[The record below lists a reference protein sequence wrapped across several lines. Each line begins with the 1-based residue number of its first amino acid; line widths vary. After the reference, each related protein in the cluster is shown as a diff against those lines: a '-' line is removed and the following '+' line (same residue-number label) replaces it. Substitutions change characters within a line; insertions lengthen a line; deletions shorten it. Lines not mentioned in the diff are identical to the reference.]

1 MTNFPSS
8 AVLVLHMTNKQSF
21 VRGEVLFW
29 SGRKG
34 GGENLSLPLSL
45 SLSHTHTHTHTQTN
59 THTHTI
65 HKLIFFNFFF
75 IQHFA
80 VNFSEKRKI
89 TKNFPHSFSS
99 TLFLVQYVL
108 HKRRELHTWYI
119 RTLTFCVTTTAV
131 SLVHLH
137 YLGYTRTWILKSSI
151 QLNQTHMLS
160 IHSSFVQSLH
170 TCSVLTL
177 WLKVTRGTGA

>member
-1 MTNFPSS
+1 MSGWLGSKHQLTNSLYESLLQPWYNPVWLTGLK
-8 AVLVLHMTNKQSF
+8 APTNS
-21 VRGEVLFW
+21 
-29 SGRKG
+29 
-34 GGENLSLPLSL
+34 LSL
-45 SLSHTHTHTHTQTN
+45 SLSHTHTHTHT
-59 THTHTI
+59 HTI
-65 HKLIFFNFFF
+65 HKLNFFNFFF

-151 QLNQTHMLS
+151 QLNQTHMVS